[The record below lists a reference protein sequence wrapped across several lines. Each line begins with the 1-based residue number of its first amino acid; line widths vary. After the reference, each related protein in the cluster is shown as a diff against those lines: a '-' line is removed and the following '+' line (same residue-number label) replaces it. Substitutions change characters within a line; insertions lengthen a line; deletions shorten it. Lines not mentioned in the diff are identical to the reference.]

1 MKELYAL
8 YNPSSNRFVT
18 TDRSYEMLKSIQFV
32 LSHKI
37 LLYCVRVSDVENY
50 RDGLLDKDRHHKIG
64 LADHKRINI
73 AVDIH
78 PKSENYIKLVAN
90 TDVIDDFHLRLSG
103 VVNFF
108 KDFIGVF
115 NKEYGFFQDHIR
127 IRSRNQKMHLEQ
139 LGEFMKLL
147 VPSDDDVQELIKWET
162 DYKFSIMKY
171 MRSYK
176 GQVVQMLYNDVDIE
190 QDIATVKQQV
200 RENFIKLPHMVHPA
214 RYVQPKVTEWL
225 NANT

>member
-50 RDGLLDKDRHHKIG
+50 REGLLDKGRHHKIG
-64 LADHKRINI
+64 LADHKRLNI

-78 PKSENYIKLVAN
+78 PKSENYIKLMAN
-90 TDVIDDFHLRLSG
+90 ADPVDAFHLRLAD

-108 KDFIGVF
+108 KDFIRVF

-139 LGEFMKLL
+139 LSEFMKLL
-147 VPSDDDVQELIKWET
+147 VPDDGDIQELIKWET
-162 DYKFSIMKY
+162 DYKFSMMKY
-171 MRSYK
+171 MRVYK
-176 GQVVQMLYNDVDIE
+176 GQVFQMLYKDIDIE
-190 QDIATVKQQV
+190 QDIASIKQQV
-200 RENFIKLPHMVHPA
+200 KEHFIKLPHMVHSA

-225 NANT
+225 HANT